1 MINAVWLFA
10 FTGPQSFICN
20 SKIEKW
26 GGGNG
31 TSYRKLLKWLRSDS

>member
-26 GGGNG
+26 GGGMAHLTENSLSG
-31 TSYRKLLKWLRSDS
+31 